1 MKPFKLAFALGAALL
16 AAACLPVTSKTP
28 VGTTVGLGADPALIG
43 TWKVIPD
50 KRPDKRKDNAQDG
63 NEPGFIHFILA
74 KDGTITALT
83 VSSGTAGD
91 AAKSHGEWS
100 VFAATTAQLGQ
111 NHILN
116 VHETSENGEASK
128 EEDANNIPILYRFGR
143 GGKLTLYLI
152 DEKQAKAAIAAGK
165 IEGTVEAGDYG
176 DVTLTAPADKLDA
189 FFASEDGAA
198 LFKEELIALKRVK

>member
-1 MKPFKLAFALGAALL
+1 MKPFKLAFALAAALL

-28 VGTTVGLGADPALIG
+28 VGTTAGLGADPALIG

-50 KRPDKRKDNAQDG
+50 RRKDNAQDG
-63 NEPGFIHFILA
+63 NGPGFIHFILA

-83 VSSGTAGD
+83 VSTGKPGD

-100 VFAATTAQLGQ
+100 VFAASTAQLGQ
-111 NHILN
+111 NRILN
-116 VHETSENGEASK
+116 VRETSENGEPAK
-128 EEDANNIPILYRFGR
+128 DEDAQNIPVLYRFGR

-152 DEKQAKAAIAAGK
+152 DEKEAKAAIAAGK

-176 DVTLTAPADKLDA
+176 DVALTAPADKLDA
-189 FFASEDGAA
+189 FFASDDGAA

>member
-28 VGTTVGLGADPALIG
+28 VGTTVGLGADPALLG
-43 TWKVIPD
+43 TWKVIPE
-50 KRPDKRKDNAQDG
+50 KKKDNAQDG
-63 NEPGFIHFILA
+63 NGPGFIHFILA

-83 VSSGTAGD
+83 VSTGKPGD
-91 AAKSHGEWS
+91 AAKTHGEWS

-111 NHILN
+111 SHILN

-152 DEKQAKAAIAAGK
+152 DEKQAKAAIAGGK

-176 DVTLTAPADKLDA
+176 DVTLTAPADKLDT